1 MSEQNILPN
10 MSEGEISINKTEKQ
24 IVQKDCNV
32 LPLSDSKNVVSTTTI
47 TNDDNIKEHQ
57 VLEGEACVILNSNNQ
72 S

>member
-1 MSEQNILPN
+1 